1 MPNDNQVFLQVI
13 NVKHLK
19 IRRRRKRKIGKKKWT
34 KNVFKKAYKSF
45 KF

>member
-19 IRRRRKRKIGKKKWT
+19 IRRKRKIGKKKWT
-34 KNVFKKAYKSF
+34 KNVLKKPYKSF